1 MLLAEP
7 SGSVPASN
15 GMERHVPVLLQESID
30 GLNISLGGV
39 FLDCTLGSAG
49 HALEVFKRF
58 GNKVRII
65 GIDADPSRV
74 SASQKMLA
82 DAGCNAGVF
91 CENFR
96 NLDKVLREANAS
108 DVSAIL
114 FDLGLNSEQLESSG
128 RGFSFL
134 RDEPLLMTFGEP
146 SAGVLTAREI
156 VNNYDEAELEKI
168 LREYGEERQ
177 AKGIARAIV
186 EKRKEKPVQT
196 TSELVAVIQS
206 GYRGKYPR
214 SIHFATRTFQA
225 LRMAVNDEVG
235 ALEEGLKKAFS
246 ALARQGR
253 AAVISFHSIEDRLVK
268 RYFKECAARGEGILI
283 NKKPITSSDA
293 ECKSNPR

>member
-1 MLLAEP
+1 MSE
-7 SGSVPASN
+7 
-15 GMERHVPVLLQESID
+15 HVPVLLQESID

-108 DVSAIL
+108 EVSAIL

-186 EKRKEKPVQT
+186 EKRKEKSVQT
-196 TSELVAVIQS
+196 TFELVAAIQS
-206 GYRGKYPR
+206 GYRGK
-214 SIHFATRTFQA
+214 
-225 LRMAVNDEVG
+225 
-235 ALEEGLKKAFS
+235 
-246 ALARQGR
+246 
-253 AAVISFHSIEDRLVK
+253 
-268 RYFKECAARGEGILI
+268 
-283 NKKPITSSDA
+283 
-293 ECKSNPR
+293 